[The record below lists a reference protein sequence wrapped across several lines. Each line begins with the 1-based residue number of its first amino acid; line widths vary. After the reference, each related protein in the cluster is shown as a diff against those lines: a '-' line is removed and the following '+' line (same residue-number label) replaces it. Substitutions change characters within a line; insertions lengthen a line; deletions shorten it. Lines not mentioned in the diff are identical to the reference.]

1 MENTGWMCELSWW
14 GHRLLRVSKSE
25 CLVRGLEGGCCKC
38 SRLPWRVLLHR
49 NTRQEKKKK
58 KGPGP
63 EELVCSCVRQ
73 LSGSCD
79 PAVSYWALRGRRE
92 NKSSVVIHELPCQL
106 LAQDALKVREP
117 PGEAPKQASAPLGS
131 SPRLEAC

>member
-1 MENTGWMCELSWW
+1 MLCTIGRFSWQQT
-14 GHRLLRVSKSE
+14 VSKSE

-38 SRLPWRVLLHR
+38 LRLPWHVLLHR
-49 NTRQEKKKK
+49 NTRQKKKK
-58 KGPGP
+58 IGRGS
-63 EELVCSCVRQ
+63 EELLCSRVRQ

-79 PAVSYWALRGRRE
+79 PTVSYWALRGRRE
-92 NKSSVVIHELPCQL
+92 NKSSAVIHELPCQL

-117 PGEAPKQASAPLGS
+117 PGGAPKQASAPLGS